1 MVSSKERIRIER
13 QFDVMQERMNRQK
26 ESITRL
32 LLANTEMSA
41 ALMEIADMD
50 GSAPDGQTTPQE
62 YAQERAR
69 RAIATV
75 SRMAAAT
82 IPAEGESTGKQDPTT
97 DEEKDT

>member
-13 QFDVMQERMNRQK
+13 QFDAIQQRMDRQK

-41 ALMEIADMD
+41 ALMEIVDMGERGD
-50 GSAPDGQTTPQE
+50 PGLLPIAP
-62 YAQERAR
+62 AVERAR
-69 RAIATV
+69 SAINSAA
-75 SRMAAAT
+75 RMAAAT